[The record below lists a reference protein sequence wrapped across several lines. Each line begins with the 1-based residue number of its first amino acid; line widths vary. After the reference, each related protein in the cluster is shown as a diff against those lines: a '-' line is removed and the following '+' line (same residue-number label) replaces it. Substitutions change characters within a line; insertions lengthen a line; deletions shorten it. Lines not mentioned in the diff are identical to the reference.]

1 MATGGENILV
11 VVRERSVAK
20 PDAAVHWAPGV
31 LRAPF
36 RALGLIRRVGRDRVF
51 RLRSQGLGLVLCAW
65 A

>member
-1 MATGGENILV
+1 MASGAGGENILV

-36 RALGLIRRVGRDRVF
+36 RALGLIRRVGRVRV
-51 RLRSQGLGLVLCAW
+51 LGSQGLGLVFCA
-65 A
+65 